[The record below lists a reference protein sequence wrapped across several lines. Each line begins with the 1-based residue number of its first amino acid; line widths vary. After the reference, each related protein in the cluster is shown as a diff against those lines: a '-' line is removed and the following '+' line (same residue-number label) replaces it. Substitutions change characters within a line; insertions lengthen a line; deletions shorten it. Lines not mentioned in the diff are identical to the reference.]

1 MRRLLRFVVAWCALL
16 LLKSPVRE
24 SHMFIPSGYNSFAFG
39 PIRSQVQLKPAS
51 QQASPGIGRSSIAG
65 SRTRLFFCA
74 ANLFLKPNIVTIASV
89 SKKPPRNMADDTIPN
104 GSVAQQMPNKKRIRG
119 KQSSHLGIL
128 PLVRHDRDEGSKL
141 DSNVA

>member
-51 QQASPGIGRSSIAG
+51 QQASPGIGRSENVMKFKQPSARCLPIA
-65 SRTRLFFCA
+65 
-74 ANLFLKPNIVTIASV
+74 
-89 SKKPPRNMADDTIPN
+89 
-104 GSVAQQMPNKKRIRG
+104 
-119 KQSSHLGIL
+119 
-128 PLVRHDRDEGSKL
+128 RHEH
-141 DSNVA
+141 NVALLVWRRQPGNQTRC

>member
-24 SHMFIPSGYNSFAFG
+24 SHMFIPSGYNSFAFR

-74 ANLFLKPNIVTIASV
+74 ANLFLKPNIVERIQIVLANEYVCKSAV
-89 SKKPPRNMADDTIPN
+89 ISSEHSSK
-104 GSVAQQMPNKKRIRG
+104 
-119 KQSSHLGIL
+119 
-128 PLVRHDRDEGSKL
+128 
-141 DSNVA
+141 